1 MNPGSDII
9 PLHRPVV
16 LGKEL
21 EYVAE
26 AIRSGNPAS
35 GPFVE
40 RFEQALA
47 ARLRCPHV
55 IAVSSGT
62 AALHLALLALGV
74 GPGHKVLVP
83 DLTFAATA
91 NAVIHCGAK
100 PVFIDVEPDYWQMD
114 PARVGAILEGRGKA
128 SLSTAGYI
136 LMPVDLLGYPCQR
149 FRLGSIASVYG
160 IPYLEDRAE
169 SLGTEVDGDPGISLA
184 CFSFNGNKVITAGAG
199 GAVATQRSG
208 LADFVRLLRNQGAD
222 PQDPGGHGQ
231 VGYNYRMP
239 NMMAA
244 LGLAQLE
251 HLDEILAK
259 KRDIASYYTRGLE
272 GLGGV
277 ELPKVASGVRP
288 NWWLY
293 TVLVRE
299 EALDRLLKAF
309 EEAKIEARRMF
320 RPLSGLQ
327 AFENFPGGALIQS
340 HRIYRRAL
348 CLPSGPGLTSEDL
361 DRVLDVLWRELRGG

>member
-1 MNPGSDII
+1 MI

-16 LGKEL
+16 LGKEI
-21 EYVAE
+21 EYVTE

-47 ARLRCPHV
+47 ARLGCPHIV
-55 IAVSSGT
+55 AVSSGT
-62 AALHLALLALGV
+62 AALHLALLALGAQ
-74 GPGHKVLVP
+74 PGVWVMVP

-91 NAVIHCGAK
+91 NAVMHCRAT

-114 PARVGAILEGRGKA
+114 PARVGAILEGRRKA
-128 SLSTAGYI
+128 QLSTAGYI

-184 CFSFNGNKVITAGAG
+184 CFSFNGNKVITAGGG
-199 GAVATQRSG
+199 GAVATRDPELVSM
-208 LADFVRLLRNQGAD
+208 LRMLRDQGKD
-222 PQDPGGHGQ
+222 PHDPGRHRL

-239 NMMAA
+239 DMMAA

-251 HLDEILAK
+251 NLDGILAV
-259 KRDIASYYTRGLE
+259 KRAIAGYYTQGLT
-272 GLGGV
+272 GLKAV

-293 TVLVRE
+293 TVLVPE
-299 EALDRLLKAF
+299 EALGRLLKAF

-327 AFENFPGGALIQS
+327 AFENFPGGAIVQS

-348 CLPSGPGLTSEDL
+348 CLPSGPGLTAGDQN
-361 DRVLDVLWRELRGG
+361 RVLEVLWRELKDA